1 MGFIPGCNGFP
12 ISANQSIWY
21 TTLTKW
27 RIKKNIIISIDAEKA
42 FDNTPQ
48 QMRGNV
54 KLINMVGRGKGKLGR
69 SDRVALMYIHY
80 QM

>member
-1 MGFIPGCNGFP
+1 M
-12 ISANQSIWY
+12 
-21 TTLTKW
+21 
-27 RIKKNIIISIDAEKA
+27 IISVDTEKA
-42 FDNTPQ
+42 LDNTPQ
-48 QMRGNV
+48 PMRGNV